1 MHRSVCGE
9 TKILERSHWIFIDTT
24 RLVDTLRRS
33 VASLMKRFPWFETI
47 LILVV
52 MSIGFYAALSDAQNF
67 SWRWFTR
74 DDAYYYFK
82 VAQNI
87 TEGHGSTF
95 DGIDVTNGYH
105 PLWMLVCIPIF
116 AMARFDLILPLRVLL
131 LVMSGLSVV
140 TAILLYRLIG
150 RIFIP
155 ALGAA
160 AAMFWVFNHHI
171 FATLYQNGL
180 ESGLAAFFVVLL
192 LYKLYEFELSWRT
205 DPVSKKQI
213 VTLAV
218 IAMLAMFSRLDLVFF
233 AALVGLW
240 IVFRGHLLRFFLPID
255 ITAIIVLT
263 ILAFMLRV
271 GLAGYYA
278 SVDVALAMALV
289 SLMIKI
295 PSAFLLGLYQ
305 RSTVLRP
312 ATLLMRLILFSVSSS
327 LITGIFVLAIQK
339 LGLVQGSF
347 SRIIILNDLGLT
359 LLFFGL
365 SRFMFLGLHKASLP
379 QMDEGSLRDWR
390 DHWRKWLVDGSL
402 YYGIVFGALGIYMAW
417 SKFVFGTSSPV
428 SGQIKQWWASLPGRA
443 YGGSSRDGLS
453 FFGLSYI
460 TEENAWSPVSGI
472 IGHWAENM
480 YRILKIEDVWRYLI
494 LLTLFAIVFYL
505 ILLTNRKK
513 GKSAVTQMSLIPLLS
528 SVWLQVLYY
537 NALKYAG
544 HKEWYWVGQLIT
556 IVLALSLILGMLY
569 TMMRRI
575 PYMSVLAWGLA
586 VYAGFSMGLPF
597 WNTIRQSM
605 PYHHWS
611 ADAPFM
617 DIVPLL
623 EEHTEPGSIIGLTG
637 GGNVGYFIHDRTIV
651 NMDGLINSYAY
662 FQALQARTGGR
673 YLQNIGLDYVL
684 ANPVILDQQP
694 YKGQFNEYL
703 KPLNVYYGGKQLMH
717 YGAP

>member
-1 MHRSVCGE
+1 
-9 TKILERSHWIFIDTT
+9 
-24 RLVDTLRRS
+24 
-33 VASLMKRFPWFETI
+33 MKRFPWFETI

-52 MSIGFYAALSDAQNF
+52 MFIGLYAALSDAQNF

-82 VAQNI
+82 VARNI

-95 DGIDVTNGYH
+95 DGIDMTNGYH

-116 AMARFDLILPLRVLL
+116 ALARFDLILPLRVLL
-131 LVMSGLSVV
+131 LVMSGLSVA

-160 AAMFWVFNHHI
+160 AALFWVFNPHI

-180 ESGLAAFFVVLL
+180 ESGIAAFFVVLL
-192 LYKLYEFELSWRT
+192 IYKLYEFERSWRK
-205 DPVSKKQI
+205 DQVSKKQI
-213 VTLAV
+213 AILAG
-218 IAMLAMFSRLDLVFF
+218 IAMLTMFSRLDLVFF
-233 AALVGLW
+233 AFLVGLW
-240 IVFRGHLLRFFLPID
+240 IVFRDHLLRFFLPID
-255 ITAIIVLT
+255 IAAIIVLT

-271 GLAGYYA
+271 GLVGYYE
-278 SVDVALAMALV
+278 SVGVALAMAIVGLIV
-289 SLMIKI
+289 KL
-295 PSAFLLGLYQ
+295 PSAFLFGLYQ
-305 RSTVLRP
+305 HSTVLRP
-312 ATLLMRLILFSVSSS
+312 GRLIARLILFSVSSS
-327 LITGIFVLAIQK
+327 VVTGILVLAIQR
-339 LGLVQGSF
+339 LGLVLGSF
-347 SRIIILNDLGLT
+347 SRTIILIDLGLT

-365 SRFMFLGLHKASLP
+365 SRFMFLGLRKANSP
-379 QMDEGSLRDWR
+379 EGDKGPLSDLRDY
-390 DHWRKWLVDGSL
+390 WRKWIADGAL
-402 YYGIVFGALGIYMAW
+402 YYGIVLGALGIYMAW
-417 SKFVFGTSSPV
+417 NKFVFGTSSPV

-443 YGGSSRDGLS
+443 YGGSSRDILS

-494 LLTLFAIVFYL
+494 LLIVFAVVFYL

-513 GKSAVTQMSLIPLLS
+513 GKSALAQLSLIPLLS

-556 IVLALSLILGMLY
+556 IVLTLSLILGMLC
-569 TMMRRI
+569 TIVRRI
-575 PYMSVLAWGLA
+575 PYISILAWGLA
-586 VYAGFSMGLPF
+586 AYMSLNMGLPF
-597 WNTIRQSM
+597 WNAIRQSM
-605 PYHHWS
+605 PYNHW
-611 ADAPFM
+611 APDAPFM

-662 FQALQARTGGR
+662 FQALQARTGGQ

-694 YKGQFNEYL
+694 YKGQFNQYL

-717 YGAP
+717 YGVP